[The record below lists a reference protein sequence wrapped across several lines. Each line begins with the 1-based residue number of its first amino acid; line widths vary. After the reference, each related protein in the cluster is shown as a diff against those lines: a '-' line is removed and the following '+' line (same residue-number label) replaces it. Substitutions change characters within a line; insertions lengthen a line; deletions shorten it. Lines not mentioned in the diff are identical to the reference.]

1 MEEAASGADVIVTA
15 TMATTPILCGKWVKP
30 GALINGEPILSL
42 ITILQLFRIT
52 RDLRCQKR
60 LWILG
65 FSATSIKTILR
76 FSLASIILVHL
87 LAGLLLQRL

>member
-15 TMATTPILCGKWVKP
+15 TMATTPILFGKWVKP

-52 RDLRCQKR
+52 RDLDF
-60 LWILG
+60 G
-65 FSATSIKTILR
+65 FFCDVNQNNIAFFTGVNHLSAPLSGPLTSTALR
-76 FSLASIILVHL
+76 GH
-87 LAGLLLQRL
+87 GL

>member
-42 ITILQLFRIT
+42 VTILQLFRVT

-60 LWILG
+60 LWILF
-65 FSATSIKTILR
+65 FSATPIKTILR
-76 FSLASIILVHL
+76 FSLVSIILADL
-87 LAGLLLQRL
+87 LRQRL